1 MTQLS
6 RDFTKNFKIFLATET
21 RETRFDRRMF
31 ICLVFDNGRQKH
43 LRTVIPLRLNSTVE
57 DEIKTAVDYALKY
70 APDPDDE
77 TKVQLLSS
85 LSSTSIDLPADSGI
99 TAVYIPSIDN
109 PAVSVLKDFVR
120 NSPV

>member
-6 RDFTKNFKIFLATET
+6 TNFTKTYNIFLATVVKET
-21 RETRFDRRMF
+21 YFDKRMF

-43 LRTVIPLRLNSTVE
+43 LRTVIPLRLNSTLE